1 MSKPG
6 ESLPMQKPLSI
17 VLAAGLAACASAQS
31 TTESAA
37 LRIIDAPVVNLPAEA
52 ESAVPVIVDASAFAA
67 GTALMP
73 LGTGE
78 TLRISIDRTRQ
89 NSDISTSWS
98 GTAHGVEHGW
108 FSFVQYDD
116 AFHGIIGAG
125 ELGKFE
131 LRASG
136 QSTADGQPVYNL
148 VKIDESKYLGC
159 AIDDLP
165 PAANR
170 GIRPVDISAKPKPN
184 TNLGT
189 HNHAG
194 DTGEPLFNVDDG
206 SVIDVMIVYT
216 AEARNGWGGTNN
228 IMALAQNCIDTSN
241 IAYTNSNIGPL
252 ELNLVHVEEVSYS
265 ESGSASTDISRLQ
278 DDNDGYMDNVHPL
291 RDANGADLVALLVD
305 GFNACGVGF
314 LAPYDEHLGFTVTDT
329 GCAVGNLSF
338 PHEIGHNM
346 GAHHDRDNAGSA
358 PFPYAYGWRW
368 DGNNGTQYRSVMAY
382 SPGSRQPYF
391 SNPDINFQGAPT
403 GVENSE
409 DNARCHDNTRFSVSK
424 FRDSINTNTCAAD
437 TNGDGILSPADFS
450 AWVAA
455 FNTQAPACDQN
466 DDGSCTP
473 ADFSSWVA
481 NYNAGCP

>member
-1 MSKPG
+1 M
-6 ESLPMQKPLSI
+6 
-17 VLAAGLAACASAQS
+17 
-31 TTESAA
+31 
-37 LRIIDAPVVNLPAEA
+37 
-52 ESAVPVIVDASAFAA
+52 
-67 GTALMP
+67 
-73 LGTGE
+73 
-78 TLRISIDRTRQ
+78 
-89 NSDISTSWS
+89 
-98 GTAHGVEHGW
+98 
-108 FSFVQYDD
+108 
-116 AFHGIIGAG
+116 
-125 ELGKFE
+125 
-131 LRASG
+131 
-136 QSTADGQPVYNL
+136 
-148 VKIDESKYLGC
+148 
-159 AIDDLP
+159 
-165 PAANR
+165 
-170 GIRPVDISAKPKPN
+170 
-184 TNLGT
+184 
-189 HNHAG
+189 
-194 DTGEPLFNVDDG
+194 
-206 SVIDVMIVYT
+206 
-216 AEARNGWGGTNN
+216 
-228 IMALAQNCIDTSN
+228 
-241 IAYTNSNIGPL
+241 
-252 ELNLVHVEEVSYS
+252 
-265 ESGSASTDISRLQ
+265 
-278 DDNDGYMDNVHPL
+278 
-291 RDANGADLVALLVD
+291 
-305 GFNACGVGF
+305 
-314 LAPYDEHLGFTVTDT
+314 
-329 GCAVGNLSF
+329 GNLSF

>member
-1 MSKPG
+1 MHKPFA
-6 ESLPMQKPLSI
+6 I

-37 LRIIDAPVVNLPAEA
+37 LRIIDAPVVNLPDTAA
-52 ESAVPVIVDASAFAA
+52 SAVPVVIDASAFNAE
-67 GTALMP
+67 TALMP
-73 LGTGE
+73 LGKGE
-78 TLRISIDRTRQ
+78 TLRISIDRTRHH
-89 NSDISTSWS
+89 SDISTGWS

-125 ELGKFE
+125 ELGTFE

-136 QSTADGQPVYNL
+136 QHTDDGQLIYNL
-148 VKIDESKYLGC
+148 IKIDNSKFLGC
-159 AIDDLP
+159 ATDELQQ
-165 PAANR
+165 PAR
-170 GIRPVDISAKPKPN
+170 QGLRPVDISATPTPG
-184 TNLGT
+184 TTIDT
-189 HNHAG
+189 HNHADNPG
-194 DTGEPLFNVDDG
+194 GPLYNVDDG

-216 AEARNGWGGTNN
+216 AEARTGWGGTNA
-228 IMALAQNCIDTSN
+228 IMALAQNCIDTTN
-241 IAYTNSNIGPL
+241 TTYENSNIGPL
-252 ELNLVHVEEVSYS
+252 ELNLVHAQEVSYT
-265 ESGSASTDISRLQ
+265 ESGSASTDIGRLQ
-278 DDNDGYMDNVHPL
+278 DDSDGHMDNVHPL
-291 RDANGADLVALLVD
+291 RDQYGADLVALLVD
-305 GFNACGVGF
+305 SFNACGVGF

-368 DGNNGTQYRSVMAY
+368 NGNNGTQYRTVMAY

-403 GVENSE
+403 GVNDSE
-409 DNARCHDNTRFSVSK
+409 DNARCHDNTRFSVAK
-424 FRDSINTNTCAAD
+424 FRDSVSTNDCIAD
-437 TNGDGILSPADFS
+437 TNNDGVLSPADFS

-455 FNTQAPACDQN
+455 FNTMSAACDQN
-466 DDGSCTP
+466 NDGSCTP
-473 ADFSSWVA
+473 ADFSAWVA
-481 NYNAGCP
+481 NFNAGC